1 MAWRPP
7 AETVVPR
14 EDRLRVEQLLAGAR
28 LFLAAVALITVQLGV
43 SEPAMF
49 AATVL
54 AILVLYAVFAA
65 IVWALVHWAPSRV
78 LSWRALMHALD
89 IGAAAL
95 ITVLTQGP
103 SSPFFVF
110 FIFVLLAAALRWGS
124 TPTALTGAAIIV
136 WYLGEGLLHARY
148 ALASFEGTRFL
159 MRAAYLLVA
168 TLVLAQLAGM
178 LGAVHAESELLSTLL
193 ARVKRG
199 EGFTATL
206 QTVIDD
212 CLRYTRSSHAL
223 LALKEEETGSTYV
236 WRARQSSSA
245 AAPSV
250 PMLATLT
257 AAEASAM
264 FAVMP
269 DGIAAWHAAARGTSV
284 RIRALADD
292 GALNWMNEPAA
303 SQRTLLEAE
312 RSNTYTAVR
321 VQLAE
326 WDACLFM
333 FGGPTASDSAL
344 RFMRRMAMQIAPAMH
359 SQYLMAR
366 VRARIGDLER
376 ARLARELH
384 DGLIQ
389 SLIGLEMQLDAVRRH
404 APSPDVADELH
415 TIQARLHGA
424 ILDTR
429 DLTAHLKPK
438 SQVREGL
445 LNELSVL
452 VERFRHDTGIEA
464 SLTSN
469 MDDVDVPPR
478 VAQELARIVQ
488 EALVNVR
495 KHAEARHVVVR
506 LARADD
512 QWRLSIDDDG
522 RGFAFSGLLS
532 QEDLD
537 RQRRG
542 PVVIK
547 ERVRAIGG
555 ELSIESEPGRGS
567 RLAIVWP
574 LARRNSPGTRAS

>member
-28 LFLAAVALITVQLGV
+28 LFLAAVALITVRLEP
-43 SEPAMF
+43 SEPEMF

-54 AILVLYAVFAA
+54 ALLVLYAVFAA
-65 IVWALVHWAPSRV
+65 ALWALVHWAPSHI
-78 LSWRALMHALD
+78 LSWRAVVHAVD
-89 IGAAAL
+89 IGAATL

-110 FIFVLLAAALRWGS
+110 FIFVLLAAGLRWGS

-148 ALASFEGTRFL
+148 AIASFEGTRFL

-178 LGAVHAESELLSTLL
+178 LGTVHTESELLSTLL

-199 EGFTATL
+199 DRFTATL

-212 CLRYTRSSHAL
+212 CLRYTRTSHAL
-223 LALKEEETGSTYV
+223 LALKEDHTGSTYV
-236 WRARQSSSA
+236 WRVRSSSSA
-245 AAPSV
+245 AAV
-250 PMLATLT
+250 PMLTTLT
-257 AAEASAM
+257 AAEASAI

-269 DGIAAWHAAARGTSV
+269 DGIAAWHAASRGTSV
-284 RIRALADD
+284 RMRALGED
-292 GALNWMNEPAA
+292 GALTWINQPAA
-303 SQRTLLEAE
+303 PQRALLEAE
-312 RSNTYTAVR
+312 RSDTYTAVR
-321 VQLAE
+321 VPVAE
-326 WDACLFM
+326 WDACLFL
-333 FGGPTASDSAL
+333 FGGPAVSDSAL
-344 RFMRRMAMQIAPAMH
+344 RFMRRMATQIGPAMH
-359 SQYLMAR
+359 SQYLLAR

-389 SLIGLEMQLDAVRRH
+389 SLIGLEMQLDAVRRQAS
-404 APSPDVADELH
+404 APDMVDELQ

-429 DLTAHLKPK
+429 DLMAHLRPK
-438 SQVREGL
+438 SQAREGL
-445 LNELSVL
+445 INELSVL
-452 VERFRHDTGIEA
+452 IERFRHDTGIEA

-469 MDDVDVPPR
+469 VDDVDVPPR

-522 RGFAFSGLLS
+522 RGFAFSGVLS

-574 LARRNSPGTRAS
+574 LARRSSPGTRAS